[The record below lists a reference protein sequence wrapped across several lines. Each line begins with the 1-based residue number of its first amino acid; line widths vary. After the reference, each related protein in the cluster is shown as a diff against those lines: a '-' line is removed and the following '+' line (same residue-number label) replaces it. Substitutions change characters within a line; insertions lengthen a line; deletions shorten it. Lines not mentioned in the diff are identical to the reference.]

1 MKKLCFAVIFYK
13 ILYYVVCI
21 LNDCNLQIFEERRS
35 FRQTSLDIK
44 AHHTTGTAGLSFH
57 QFILRMRGQPGVE
70 HLLHA
75 WVGLQKSPDNQAAP
89 LVFAH
94 TNVKR
99 FQAAAD
105 QETVKRRRD
114 RTDGHLEIF

>member
-1 MKKLCFAVIFYK
+1 MYFAVIFYT
-13 ILYYVVCI
+13 ILCSIVCV
-21 LNDCNLQIFEERRS
+21 LGNYNLQIFEERRS

-44 AHHTTGTAGLSFH
+44 AHHTTGTAGLPFH
-57 QFILRMRGQPGVE
+57 QFILRMGGQPGVE

-75 WVGLQKSPDNQAAP
+75 WVGLQESPDDQAAP